1 MKMKLTLAWLFAL
14 LVASASAQNNELVK
28 IASLPAKLHES
39 SGLEYTPDGTIWT
52 IVDSNHATLFGLDST
67 GTMVKAIHLN
77 NLNKGW
83 EDLSKDDE
91 GNFYIGDFGNNSNDR
106 KNLKIYKIPDPSQIQ
121 ESIVTAEIINFSY
134 PDQKSFPPPAD
145 QLNFDMD
152 AMVCLNDSIFL
163 FSKNRTKPY
172 TGYSKVYR
180 LPNKPGTHIAELID
194 SIYLGPGTMLETWIT
209 GAALSPDKSMLML
222 LTHDKLYVFH
232 CFIGSKFFSGRKSV
246 IKLHHYSQKEGIVFR
261 NNNILY
267 LTDEKTANILG
278 GNLYMLK
285 FDSEAFVDCY

>member
-1 MKMKLTLAWLFAL
+1 MKFNFTLALPFVL
-14 LVASASAQNNELVK
+14 LVVSASAQNNELIK
-28 IASLPAKLHES
+28 IAPLPAKLHES
-39 SGLEYTPDGTIWT
+39 SGLEYTSDGTIWT

-67 GTMVKAIHLN
+67 GAMVKAIHLN

-106 KNLKIYKIPDPSQIQ
+106 KNLKIYKIPDPSKIQ
-121 ESIVTAEIINFSY
+121 ESIVTAEIINFAY
-134 PDQKSFPPPAD
+134 PDQVSFPPPAH

-152 AMVCLNDSIFL
+152 AMVCFNDSIFL

-180 LPNKPGTHIAELID
+180 LPNKPGTYIAELID

-209 GAALSPDKSMLML
+209 AAALSPDKSILTL

-232 CFIGSKFFSGRKSV
+232 CFTGSKFFSGRKSI
-246 IKLHHYSQKEGIVFR
+246 IKLNHYSQKEGIVFR
-261 NNNILY
+261 NNNIIY
-267 LTDEKTANILG
+267 LSDEKTANILG
-278 GNLYMLK
+278 GNLYMYTL
-285 FDSEAFVDCY
+285 DSKAFMNCH